1 VASENAP
8 IGNIDP
14 NEVGVIAAHLLSQDD
29 TSAHNKSK
37 YVLNGPEDTRMQIV
51 AMVEQHIGTP
61 IKDVSYKDVSFIDML
76 YEYQYAATKQS
87 KNVIYSMTR
96 AAETVWEGKC
106 STSTTSKE
114 VMKLAAPKRTHA
126 DTLKALLEG

>member
-1 VASENAP
+1 
-8 IGNIDP
+8 
-14 NEVGVIAAHLLSQDD
+14 LSQDD
-29 TSAHNKSK
+29 TSAHNKAK
-37 YVLNGPEDTRMQIV
+37 YVLNRPEDITGRQIV
-51 AMVEQHIGTP
+51 AMVEQYIGAP
-61 IKDVSYKDVSFIDML
+61 VKDVSYKDISFIDML

-114 VMKLAAPKRTHA
+114 VLKLAAPKRTPA